1 MVDKENEAKKETE
14 DNVKMY
20 YRLKKELQDTERKRI
35 EVMQKK
41 LSVCVDVV
49 NFLWFSF
56 SFIIISLFV
65 SMNKQFYK
73 LHKQH

>member
-65 SMNKQFYK
+65 SMN
-73 LHKQH
+73 